1 MKSTSTYTTM
11 MRVTPGGRPFA
22 SDLHDIFAAMIFQIK
37 VGDHRSLFRTY
48 PASFTTDNM
57 IEVLDH
63 LQFTHVLRQPD
74 PHDPHKQLET
84 KTITTFSMT
93 RTMAKQLGQ
102 HFLTARLIES
112 ASDPTGTRTMK
123 DRSIWTVTSKGKWM
137 VYNFAER
144 GHVAWNEQSH
154 TSMALKVVPDR
165 KVVLL
170 DRRDFVHPSSH
181 EISSNNHMSGSS
193 GSSINSIG
201 GGNKND
207 MDAISF
213 ERPNMTEAFKSMMEH
228 LETSQLLADD
238 VGGIGTQQMVT
249 YTHTFFGYHVVE
261 YIIQFMSVVNRDEA
275 DMVASE
281 FVLYGWISQVL
292 DKSDRANNVKSD
304 LQFKSQRN
312 VIYALTDRGRLAL
325 GWEQSHSRESRL
337 APPPPPPSSGSSS
350 HSNSSNNKKHQ
361 PQHSLISDAASTMS
375 SSSLVSFASSASSSS
390 NSSSSPLQQ
399 QKKADSTHQRQ
410 PMSVTTSS
418 LWLDPASGTESSSTS
433 SVSPV
438 AITRGSSVLV
448 PLPRISNTSSHYTR
462 LQPILEDPLLRMY
475 FREFLKQN
483 FCEENLHF
491 WVDYRN
497 MLYHHHQQQKTS
509 NSSTTTSSS
518 DKETSTNS
526 NSSTTS
532 SSTTTDYNR
541 ILSECY
547 AMYVTYIAPQA
558 TMELNID
565 HSLHQDVIKFVEE
578 AFKVVNTNNSSSST
592 NNNSGSSS
600 SSGNNNVNH
609 IAEKRPQQSL
619 PFFYTPTHPSQEQQ
633 TIIMVTGHR
642 SQCLKTLLAMYE
654 RVHDQICRIMAEDS
668 LPRFLK
674 SPRYVQWQ
682 QRQRER
688 QQELEQQQ
696 QMDQALSERKY
707 SSSSV
712 NDSTPSDCP
721 SPTNQS
727 SITSSDT
734 TKNDDEKKNG
744 KNPMNKDDNDENT
757 DALHKE
763 LDRLTLTGVATTATT
778 TTTTTTTSNPSSNPT
793 GTTQT
798 APPQPKTS

>member
-1 MKSTSTYTTM
+1 M
-11 MRVTPGGRPFA
+11 MRVTPEGRPFA
-22 SDLHDIFAAMIFQIK
+22 SIK

-181 EISSNNHMSGSS
+181 EISSNNHIISSS
-193 GSSINSIG
+193 GSSSNSIR

-213 ERPNMTEAFKSMMEH
+213 ERPNMTDAFKSMMEH

-325 GWEQSHSRESRL
+325 GWEQNHPRESRL
-337 APPPPPPSSGSSS
+337 APPPPPPAPPSSGSSS

-399 QKKADSTHQRQ
+399 QKKSDSTHQRQ

-418 LWLDPASGTESSSTS
+418 LWLDPATGTESSSTS
-433 SVSPV
+433 SVSPI

-448 PLPRISNTSSHYTR
+448 PLPRSFNTSSHYIR

-509 NSSTTTSSS
+509 NSSTTTTSSS
-518 DKETSTNS
+518 EKETSTNS
-526 NSSTTS
+526 NSSSTS

-565 HSLHQDVIKFVEE
+565 HSLHQDIIKFVEE
-578 AFKVVNTNNSSSST
+578 AFKVVNSNSSSSNT
-592 NNNSGSSS
+592 SNNNNNGISSS
-600 SSGNNNVNH
+600 SSSSNNNNNNTNH
-609 IAEKRPQQSL
+609 ITEKRPQQSL

-674 SPRYVQWQ
+674 APRYVQWQ

-688 QQELEQQQ
+688 QQELEEQQ
-696 QMDQALSERKY
+696 QMDQALSDRKN

-712 NDSTPSDCP
+712 NDSMSSDCP
-721 SPTNQS
+721 PPTNHS
-727 SITSSDT
+727 SIISSST
-734 TKNDDEKKNG
+734 TTNDDEATTIKNG
-744 KNPMNKDDNDENT
+744 KKSMNKDDNDENT
-757 DALHKE
+757 NALHKE

-778 TTTTTTTSNPSSNPT
+778 TTTTTTTGNLSSTPT
-793 GTTQT
+793 GTTPMT
-798 APPQPKTS
+798 RPQPETL